1 MPSGYVVRPFLLY
14 FMTITISQVTRGQS
28 LSIPEPFVIARR
40 TISPTQ
46 IASRLRLSG
55 LLSESPDGTLRQRK
69 THDKTGTGI
78 FGTGFAASKAL
89 G

>member
-1 MPSGYVVRPFLLY
+1 MPLYYVVRTFRQY
-14 FMTITISQVTRGQS
+14 VMTITISQVTRGQS

-69 THDKTGTGI
+69 TPDKTGTGI
-78 FGTGFAASKAL
+78 FGTAFATCQAL